1 MRVYVLVS
9 MHTFQQLPLWWQ
21 AFKGFGARLKF
32 FWSVHR
38 GDTEHK
44 MQFAASKG
52 YISVRTWNLSLQ
64 TLSVQVLPRAGIS
77 SYPRQFIGA
86 TPKVIFTVMYD

>member
-1 MRVYVLVS
+1 MKRTLTFRPRPSAADQNANSFEILDLNAPVLFS
-9 MHTFQQLPLWWQ
+9 HCRETP
-21 AFKGFGARLKF
+21 KNK
-32 FWSVHR
+32 
-38 GDTEHK
+38 
-44 MQFAASKG
+44 
-52 YISVRTWNLSLQ
+52 ISVRTWNLSLQ